1 MVLALILHDVTLNK
15 KSKSKFS
22 IKRIISPN
30 LINCQKMFNN
40 AIHIR
45 IKVHMKL
52 QECQKIKIINKC
64 NSFS

>member
-40 AIHIR
+40 AIH
-45 IKVHMKL
+45 MKL

-64 NSFS
+64 NNFS